1 MVSCGREGVASAR
14 GTGKH
19 LERGSFLAGLLISQA
34 GEREDGVQR
43 RGRIPWTLGQGLCQ
57 CQQSSLE
64 AGSFM
69 KRLSAPGKAA

>member
-1 MVSCGREGVASAR
+1 MVSCGRVGVVSAR

-19 LERGSFLAGLLISQA
+19 LERGSFLAVLLISQA
-34 GEREDGVQR
+34 GEREDGAQR
-43 RGRIPWTLGQGLCQ
+43 RGQIPGALGQGLCQ